1 MKSKLKVACVQTNSS
16 DLPAENIEMLENI
29 FVLLSRKSPDL
40 ICLPECVSIF
50 TDSEKKIKD
59 YVKNSHHIFLKFIKD
74 KAKQLKTFILVGSFP
89 KLKNNNKYF
98 NRSILINEIGKEVCF
113 YDKINLFDV
122 TLEKNESYVE
132 SKNYD
137 PGKRIKLVELPWGQL
152 GMSICYDL
160 RFPLLYKKLAR
171 KGAIFF
177 SIPAA
182 FTYTTGKA
190 HWHALIRARAIENGC
205 YVFAAAQCGKH
216 KNGRR
221 TYGHSLIVDPWGNI
235 ISEADEKIGFICAV
249 IDTEVVETVRKKIPS
264 TISYDL

>member
-1 MKSKLKVACVQTNSS
+1 
-16 DLPAENIEMLENI
+16 
-29 FVLLSRKSPDL
+29 
-40 ICLPECVSIF
+40 
-50 TDSEKKIKD
+50 
-59 YVKNSHHIFLKFIKD
+59 
-74 KAKQLKTFILVGSFP
+74 
-89 KLKNNNKYF
+89 
-98 NRSILINEIGKEVCF
+98 
-113 YDKINLFDV
+113 
-122 TLEKNESYVE
+122 
-132 SKNYD
+132 
-137 PGKRIKLVELPWGQL
+137 
-152 GMSICYDL
+152 MSICYDL